1 MQEDSRMIGRTTD
14 PIIRIVLAFV
24 LIGLVLFS
32 GCITDDAS
40 EETGDGVERFYVEN
54 DSVVCYWNNDVDAG
68 GMSCLPL
75 NETEYQ
81 PSANA

>member
-1 MQEDSRMIGRTTD
+1 MTGRTTD
-14 PIIRIVLAFV
+14 PIIRIVLAFALV
-24 LIGLVLFS
+24 GLVLFG
-32 GCITDDAS
+32 GCTGADES

-54 DSVVCYWNNDVDAG
+54 DSVVCYWNDDVEAG

>member
-1 MQEDSRMIGRTTD
+1 MTGRTTD
-14 PIIRIVLAFV
+14 PIIRTVLAFALV
-24 LIGLVLFS
+24 GLVLFS
-32 GCITDDAS
+32 GCTGADES

-54 DSVVCYWNNDVDAG
+54 DSVVCYWNDDVEAG